1 MTSNH
6 ITHQLALSR
15 VSELHKEAAAVRLA
29 DEVAHSHRV
38 GVGTSLVRWLR
49 ARRGRTEPMNGRLS
63 RDIPH

>member
-29 DEVAHSHRV
+29 NEVAHSHRV
-38 GVGTSLVRWLR
+38 GARRLLMRWLR
-49 ARRGRTEPMNGRLS
+49 ARRGRTRSPQPEAASDAR
-63 RDIPH
+63 